1 MLLDVLIFVF
11 RFSKASF
18 NALTSS
24 FVTFFKKLCCHLGT
38 ETYKCTEGCHGNL
51 VISHVKL

>member
-1 MLLDVLIFVF
+1 MLLDVLICVF

-51 VISHVKL
+51 MISHVKL